1 MLSGFWFGRLQS
13 VEDLATNEATVM
25 ALADG
30 TTRTLDLEDGTP
42 ACSVI
47 TVDPRF
53 WQDSNKPN
61 AKFHEICCAQVS

>member
-1 MLSGFWFGRLQS
+1 MLSGFWFGRLQF
-13 VEDLATNEATVM
+13 VEDLATNEATVK

-30 TTRTLDLEDGTP
+30 TTRTLDLEDDTP
-42 ACSVI
+42 TYSVI

-61 AKFHEICCAQVS
+61 AKFHEIRCAQAS